1 MVLQRVERHII
12 KDKRLDELTFLSKNL
27 YNYTNY
33 CIRQS
38 FIKSGLMPSEYD
50 LTGKFAKREQVDY
63 KGMPSAQ
70 SAQQTVKLLF
80 KNWKSFFKAN
90 KEYNKNPSKFKARP
104 KMPRYK
110 EKHGKNIVVFTAQNA
125 KIKDGFVHFPKKANI
140 EPIKTKVSSLVQVR
154 IIPQATCTI
163 VEIVYKK
170 EKKQVDVVNETWLS
184 IDLGLNNLV
193 TSFNNIGK
201 KPFIVNGK
209 IIKSINQYYNKKK
222 AKLMSFIGDRGI
234 SNKINRLTHKRN
246 MKIND
251 YMHKTSRYI
260 IDYAIEQ
267 KLEKIIIGDNVDWK
281 QSINIGKKNN
291 QKFVSIPHAKL
302 IEQIQYKAEE
312 VGIEVVLTEESY
324 TSKTDHFALEPLKKH
339 GCDKVARPTLGKR
352 IKRGL
357 FRSSTGRILN
367 ADTNGAIGIARKV
380 ICESSISELLAN
392 RGVVT
397 TPFRVQL

>member
-1 MVLQRVERHII
+1 
-12 KDKRLDELTFLSKNL
+12 
-27 YNYTNY
+27 
-33 CIRQS
+33 
-38 FIKSGLMPSEYD
+38 MPSEYD

-222 AKLMSFIGDRGI
+222 AKLMNFIGDRGI

-291 QKFVSIPHAKL
+291 QKFVSIPHSKL

-339 GCDKVARPTLGKR
+339 SCDKIARPTLGKR